1 MDGIINVYKPAGM
14 SSFSCVKKVS
24 RLLGEK
30 KAGHGGTL
38 DPQATGILPVFLGKA
53 TKMADFIHEYDKSY
67 RAGFVLGKVSDSY
80 DIWGNCIQ
88 SADSDMLESI
98 KEDQIRRILK
108 SFIGECI
115 QVPPAYSAIKING
128 TPAYKLARAG
138 KEVEIKSRVVN
149 IFTIELISY
158 DNETKSGIFDVSCS
172 KGTYVRSIC
181 HDLGAKLGCGACMCS
196 LERTSYG
203 PFYIQNSCALEE
215 CSEQRVLSCDFLLQT
230 VPVVELNDEDA
241 KKYASGNYK
250 TMDIQN
256 ISQHVAENIEYLR
269 IYNKGTFFALAKA
282 EYVEGQDYLR
292 LTPFKFFG

>member
-14 SSFSCVKKVS
+14 SSFSCVKQVA

-67 RAGFVLGKVSDSY
+67 KAGFVLGKVSDTY
-80 DIWGNCIQ
+80 DIWGECVT
-88 SADSDMLESI
+88 SAQTQVLESI
-98 KEDQIRRILK
+98 DEERIRSVLN
-108 SFIGECI
+108 SFVGECI
-115 QVPPAYSAIKING
+115 QVPPAYSAVKIQG
-128 TPAYKLARAG
+128 TPAYKLAREG
-138 KEVEIKSRVVN
+138 KNVEIKSRVVN
-149 IFTIELISY
+149 IFTIELVSY
-158 DNETKSGIFDVSCS
+158 DKETKRGIFDVTCS

-181 HDLGAKLGCGACMCS
+181 HDLGKKLGCGACMCY

-203 PFYIQNSCALEE
+203 PFDLANSCTPEE
-215 CSEQRVLSCDFLLQT
+215 CDIQKLLPCDFLLQT
-230 VPVVELNDEDA
+230 VPVAELDDECA

-250 TMDIQN
+250 KISVQD
-256 ISQHVAENIEYLR
+256 ISQPVGENMRFLR
-269 IYNKGTFFALAKA
+269 LYNRGSLFALAKT
-282 EYVEGQDYLR
+282 EYVMGADYLE